1 MQQGP
6 DSDILLNLKKLD
18 LRSHF
23 GGALRAARVAKGLSQ
38 EAFDTVSS
46 RTYVSSLERG
56 QKSPTLDKV
65 AQLASVLGLH
75 PLTLHAYTFLR
86 DPTPEERIVLLR
98 TIRAQLRQLLEHEA
112 ARRNR

>member
-98 TIRAQLRQLLEHEA
+98 TIRAELRQLLEHEA